1 MNSVNKNIIILF
13 CLFVILVIFLDLI
26 FNFSGIVKENF
37 YSENNSG
44 KTTTNNDKEI
54 FEVKSIVSKK
64 VVEFLM
70 FLFFKKTLQIQ

>member
-37 YSENNSG
+37 YSENTSG

-64 VVEFLM
+64 W
-70 FLFFKKTLQIQ
+70 